1 MAANDPY
8 PRSQLPLPRWFLI
21 YAAVVSA
28 IAVVSLVLGG
38 IGVFVNNRQD
48 AQQAAD
54 QAARDKDT
62 KTLLD
67 CFDRYARESSAS
79 STAVRAAS
87 VEKDAATVARD
98 DALDEEGRAFL
109 KAINHL
115 LADAV
120 TPEDVQDL
128 RDSLEGRAQAAERLD
143 RAQDALDKARR
154 ENPVPEPPSTF
165 CSTR

>member
-21 YAAVVSA
+21 YAAVISA

-67 CFDRYARESSAS
+67 CFDRYARESSGS
-79 STAVRAAS
+79 STAVRAAT
-87 VEKDAATVARD
+87 VERDAATAARD
-98 DALDEEGRAFL
+98 DALDTEGRAFL
-109 KAINHL
+109 IAINHL
-115 LADAV
+115 LDNAV
-120 TPEDVQDL
+120 TPQDVQGL
-128 RDSLEGRAQAAERLD
+128 RDALEARNAAADRLD
-143 RAQDALDKARR
+143 RAQAKLDKARR
-154 ENPVPEPPSTF
+154 DNPVPAPPSTF